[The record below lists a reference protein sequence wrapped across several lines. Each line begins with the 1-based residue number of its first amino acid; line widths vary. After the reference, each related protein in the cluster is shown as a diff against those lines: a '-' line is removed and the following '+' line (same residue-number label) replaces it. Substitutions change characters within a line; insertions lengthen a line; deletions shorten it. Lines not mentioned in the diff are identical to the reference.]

1 MNPSP
6 DFPFFSFRSGV
17 RTLVVLLALA
27 LGTAVGCAKA
37 EKQVR
42 EKGTSEA
49 PAATSEAAKTRA
61 LEEKAA
67 EYKDRYQEIQESAMT
82 AEEKAQAASELVD
95 EQQRTVREAED
106 GAAGDEAQQ

>member
-42 EKGTSEA
+42 EKDTSEE
-49 PAATSEAAKTRA
+49 PAATSEAARSEVVKRTRVS
-61 LEEKAA
+61 AA
-67 EYKDRYQEIQESAMT
+67 PHSNASRSA
-82 AEEKAQAASELVD
+82 
-95 EQQRTVREAED
+95 
-106 GAAGDEAQQ
+106 